1 MAGDPGKNHRISTE
15 GESLSDC
22 LPCRNAATVM
32 LAALAR
38 QGGDAV
44 FDDPD
49 PHLPDGRCRPGVR

>member
-1 MAGDPGKNHRISTE
+1 
-15 GESLSDC
+15 
-22 LPCRNAATVM
+22 M

-49 PHLPDGRCRPGVR
+49 PHLPDSRYRPGVR